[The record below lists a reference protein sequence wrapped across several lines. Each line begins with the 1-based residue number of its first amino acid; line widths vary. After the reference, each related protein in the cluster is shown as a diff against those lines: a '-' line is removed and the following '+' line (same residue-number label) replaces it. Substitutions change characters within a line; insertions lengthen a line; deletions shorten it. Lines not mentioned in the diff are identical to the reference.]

1 MGIGRLSKV
10 YLDVSDLKLSG
21 AFWAELLGL
30 NPSAPRQDP
39 MGGWF
44 LDLRA
49 DDGSL
54 IFVLQKVP
62 EQHTVKNRMH
72 VDIDVDDLPKAI
84 AETER
89 AGGRL
94 VRSMSSGFAVMADP
108 DGNEFCLIPPD

>member
-1 MGIGRLSKV
+1 MGIGHLSKI

-30 NPSAPRQDP
+30 KPSAPRQDP

-44 LDLRA
+44 LDLRD
-49 DDGSL
+49 DDGL
-54 IFVLQKVP
+54 VKFVLQKVS

-72 VDIDVDDLPKAI
+72 VDIDVDDLANAI
-84 AETER
+84 ARTEF

-94 VRSMSSGFAVMADP
+94 VRSMPSGFAVMADP